1 MINLVCLG
9 WFSFCLWSLDEE
21 NNRTIMWEG
30 WRGRAEVEEQ
40 VVIMMNEMMAHWPS
54 NAAASLP
61 VGVSCP
67 TTTVRPC
74 LIHTHTHTQP
84 FFPLPHSSSL
94 SALLNLSPFP
104 LTCPTICFISRSR
117 RTCPACYDNRQ
128 KQGTVGGI
136 CKELF
141 KPRDQRQTRGDN
153 EQESTKTER
162 IYDEEN
168 QNKAWWGG

>member
-30 WRGRAEVEEQ
+30 WRGRAEEEEQ

-74 LIHTHTHTQP
+74 LIHTHTQP
-84 FFPLPHSSSL
+84 FFLCLTHQAFLLSLTSHPFLLLVLPSVLSLAPVVPALHVMTTDRNKAPLVEFAKNCSSL
-94 SALLNLSPFP
+94 EIRDKHGETMN
-104 LTCPTICFISRSR
+104 RSQQ
-117 RTCPACYDNRQ
+117 RQ
-128 KQGTVGGI
+128 KEFMMRKTKIKPGGEGR
-136 CKELF
+136 C
-141 KPRDQRQTRGDN
+141 
-153 EQESTKTER
+153 
-162 IYDEEN
+162 
-168 QNKAWWGG
+168 